1 MTSFNLVHNW
11 FLTCLFVGIPWEEDS
26 VGLEE
31 WWLCTL
37 LLGVLLSEF
46 LALLEDFRVCVFC
59 LPIVAC
65 EVTEDSTELHG
76 VLEE

>member
-1 MTSFNLVHNW
+1 M
-11 FLTCLFVGIPWEEDS
+11 
-26 VGLEE
+26 
-31 WWLCTL
+31 
-37 LLGVLLSEF
+37 LGVLLSEF

-59 LPIVAC
+59 LPVVAC